1 MREIKGDSIQLDGCP
16 STLLFGIAVL
26 DEPDV
31 FVHFFDF

>member
-1 MREIKGDSIQLDGCP
+1 MRKIMGGSIQLDGCP

-31 FVHFFDF
+31 FFHFVKC